1 LDVGSH
7 PKELIGTIAEELLES
22 FKGIPLLD
30 TYDVYQHLMD
40 YWAESMQDDCY
51 VISDVGWKAG
61 AAPREIVQV
70 KDKNNKLV
78 WPEKEDFLQGRRR
91 YKSDL
96 IPVSLLIARYLT
108 AESDAIAALEADIAN
123 IDQQLTEAIEEHGG
137 EDGLLTEV
145 IEGEG
150 DKQKITVKNLK
161 ARLKDIG
168 RNPEYA
174 DERKALESYNKLL
187 DDQAVIKARMKPAAE
202 NLEAKVA
209 ARYAALS
216 IDDINA
222 VVVDDKW
229 IATLSNA
236 IEGEVDRISQTLTT
250 RVRELADRYSQP
262 LPSLKDDVDALSA
275 KVDEHLKRMGA
286 QWN

>member
-1 LDVGSH
+1 MDIGGH

-78 WPEKEDFLQGRRR
+78 WPETEDFLQGRRR

-96 IPVSLLIARYLT
+96 IPVSLLIARYLS
-108 AESDAIAALEADIAN
+108 AENDAIAALEADIAN

-168 RNPEYA
+168 RDRMTKLASYLKEYKYNP
-174 DERKALESYNKLL
+174 RQV
-187 DDQAVIKARMKPAAE
+187 DQINDSIKWVKSSDVSNGTSR
-202 NLEAKVA
+202 
-209 ARYAALS
+209 
-216 IDDINA
+216 IGH
-222 VVVDDKW
+222 VDPICIFKKQ
-229 IATLSNA
+229 S
-236 IEGEVDRISQTLTT
+236 
-250 RVRELADRYSQP
+250 
-262 LPSLKDDVDALSA
+262 
-275 KVDEHLKRMGA
+275 
-286 QWN
+286 